1 MENDYVLTKDLV
13 MRAYEAGIIK
23 IIPLDEACGESEP
36 SEWEP
41 VVEIGEHWFF
51 AFGSEVESTAVSEY
65 LANTPKEDIVGKVY
79 STLQDMQKDG
89 FATEVNYY
97 ISFMEE
103 QLAAAKG

>member
-65 LANTPKEDIVGKVY
+65 LANTPKTSSARCIPHFRTCRKTD
-79 STLQDMQKDG
+79 SRPR
-89 FATEVNYY
+89 
-97 ISFMEE
+97 
-103 QLAAAKG
+103 